1 MRAETKALILL
12 QEGGPT
18 LRARLT
24 LGNELS
30 DDALLLTKQ
39 ETVLA
44 RDAWA
49 ESRRAREPRRTVQ
62 PRGFML
68 VGLVSRLSLAHHSDS
83 GSFLVAHVLL
93 SEGGFRRGGFWEVG
107 RTCGIISF

>member
-68 VGLVSRLSLAHHSDS
+68 VGLTAQYF
-83 GSFLVAHVLL
+83 FLYY
-93 SEGGFRRGGFWEVG
+93 SITW
-107 RTCGIISF
+107 